1 MDSSSIELP
10 GSEIDSIIL
19 EGDRLRIHFSRAYI
33 IKTMTGSEERT
44 RWWQAGNLVM
54 EGVDIESALPE
65 VPLICIGGDVE
76 DNVFTYRDMIPLP
89 LDSRGRT
96 GCDLRFRD
104 TDARLKVAADAVRL
118 EMAEVPKY
126 IEHIRSTAP

>member
-1 MDSSSIELP
+1 
-10 GSEIDSIIL
+10 
-19 EGDRLRIHFSRAYI
+19 
-33 IKTMTGSEERT
+33 
-44 RWWQAGNLVM
+44 M
-54 EGVDIESALPE
+54 EGVDVDSALPRA
-65 VPLICIGGDVE
+65 PLICAGGDIE

-104 TDARLKVAADAVRL
+104 TDARLQVAADAIRL

-126 IEHIRSTAP
+126 IEHIRPTAT